1 MLTYIAIIRDHSA
14 SMAGIAK
21 GAMDDYNLT
30 IQGIKD
36 SQREGDL
43 TFITVVE
50 CGVGH
55 LAENRFAEIGVLV
68 ENVRP
73 ITSYST
79 SGSGTP
85 LLDAVGNAITN
96 LSEVEVHHKDAAFLV
111 MVITDGYENRSKFFN
126 TRTISE
132 QIRSR
137 QATDR
142 WTFVFRGPKGSTKTF
157 RDLGVAEGNIMEWE
171 QTTADLARSTVV
183 TTQGISNYFVAR
195 SAGKTS
201 STAFFAN
208 INVPKEQVK
217 AAVADTTSNFYLLN
231 VDYDSRI
238 DDLVTSKFGSYQ
250 VGRGFY
256 QLTKLEKA
264 VQDYKEIAL
273 LDKTTRK
280 IYSGTGNVRS
290 LLGLPTYGSVKLVPG
305 DHKNYDIFIQSTSVN
320 RKLIGG
326 TKMLYKKA

>member
-96 LSEVEVHHKDAAFLV
+96 
-111 MVITDGYENRSKFFN
+111 YENRSKFFN